1 MNLGRTQQRI
11 RWLTVAIL
19 VGSGLLLTIL
29 DSTGALVGVFGF
41 LRDPLTGITA
51 WTSARTEAVSD
62 AVSGP
67 RNLAAAREQIAALQA
82 ENEDLARQVEQL
94 RELQTEAQ
102 ILGELFGQAADT
114 PEYKRILA
122 DVIGQDTNPTMQSI
136 IIDKGADDGV
146 APGMPVEAAR
156 GLVGQVYNATNH
168 ASQVVLLTETSSAI
182 PVRLGTTR
190 ATGILRGSGRGA
202 LPTIDWI
209 DLQYEVEVGELVVT
223 SGLDGKFPQNLVIG
237 RVVDVTRNEA
247 ELFQQA
253 VVQPAVDF
261 RTLETLFVVTEFESI
276 DVQFFNQEP

>member
-11 RWLTVAIL
+11 RWLTVAVL

-41 LRDPLTGITA
+41 LRDPLTGITT

-67 RNLAAAREQIAALQA
+67 RNLAAAREQIAALEAQVA
-82 ENEDLARQVEQL
+82 EQERELEELREIQSEAQLL
-94 RELQTEAQ
+94 RELFGEAAQ
-102 ILGELFGQAADT
+102 T
-114 PEYKRILA
+114 PEYRRVIA

-136 IIDKGADDGV
+136 IINKGVDDGV
-146 APGMPVEAAR
+146 HTGMPVEAAR

-168 ASQVVLLTETSSAI
+168 AAQVVLLTETASAI

-190 ATGILRGSGRGA
+190 ATGILRGAGRGA

-209 DLQYEVEVGELVVT
+209 DLQYDVQVGELVVT

-237 RVVDVTRNEA
+237 RVVSVTRNEA

-261 RTLETLFVVTEFESI
+261 RTLETLLVVTEFQSV
-276 DVQFFNQEP
+276 DPQFFNQEP

>member
-19 VGSGLLLTIL
+19 IGSGLLLTIL

>member
-1 MNLGRTQQRI
+1 
-11 RWLTVAIL
+11 
-19 VGSGLLLTIL
+19 
-29 DSTGALVGVFGF
+29 
-41 LRDPLTGITA
+41 
-51 WTSARTEAVSD
+51 
-62 AVSGP
+62 
-67 RNLAAAREQIAALQA
+67 
-82 ENEDLARQVEQL
+82 
-94 RELQTEAQ
+94 
-102 ILGELFGQAADT
+102 
-114 PEYKRILA
+114 
-122 DVIGQDTNPTMQSI
+122 
-136 IIDKGADDGV
+136 
-146 APGMPVEAAR
+146 MPVEAAR

>member
-11 RWLTVAIL
+11 RCLTVAVL

-62 AVSGP
+62 VVSGP
-67 RNLAAAREQIAALQA
+67 RNLAAAREEIAALEAQVA
-82 ENEDLARQVEQL
+82 EQERELEELREIQNEAQLL
-94 RELQTEAQ
+94 RELFGEAAQ
-102 ILGELFGQAADT
+102 T
-114 PEYKRILA
+114 PEYRRVIA

-136 IIDKGADDGV
+136 IINKGVDDGV
-146 APGMPVEAAR
+146 RTGMPVEAAR

-168 ASQVVLLTETSSAI
+168 AAQVVLLTETASAI

-190 ATGILRGSGRGA
+190 ATGILRGAGRGA

-209 DLQYEVEVGELVVT
+209 DLQYDVQVGELVVT

-261 RTLETLFVVTEFESI
+261 RTLETLLVVTEFQSV
-276 DVQFFNQEP
+276 DPQFFNQEP

>member
-1 MNLGRTQQRI
+1 M
-11 RWLTVAIL
+11 
-19 VGSGLLLTIL
+19 
-29 DSTGALVGVFGF
+29 FGF

-62 AVSGP
+62 VVSGP
-67 RNLAAAREQIAALQA
+67 RNLAAAREEIAALEAQVA
-82 ENEDLARQVEQL
+82 EQERELEELREIQNEAQLL
-94 RELQTEAQ
+94 RELFGEAAQ
-102 ILGELFGQAADT
+102 T
-114 PEYKRILA
+114 PEYRRVIA

-136 IIDKGADDGV
+136 IINKGVDDGV
-146 APGMPVEAAR
+146 RTGMPVEAAR

-168 ASQVVLLTETSSAI
+168 AAQVVLLTETASAI

-190 ATGILRGSGRGA
+190 ATGILRGAGRGA

-209 DLQYEVEVGELVVT
+209 DLQYDVQVGELVVT

-261 RTLETLFVVTEFESI
+261 RTLETLLVVTEFQSV
-276 DVQFFNQEP
+276 DPQFFNQEP

>member
-11 RWLTVAIL
+11 RWLTVAVL

-62 AVSGP
+62 VVSGP
-67 RNLAAAREQIAALQA
+67 RNLAAAREEIAAL
-82 ENEDLARQVEQL
+82 
-94 RELQTEAQ
+94 EA
-102 ILGELFGQAADT
+102 
-114 PEYKRILA
+114 
-122 DVIGQDTNPTMQSI
+122 QDTNPTMQSI
-136 IIDKGADDGV
+136 IINKGVDDGV
-146 APGMPVEAAR
+146 RTGMPVEAAR

-168 ASQVVLLTETSSAI
+168 AAQVVLLTETASAI

-190 ATGILRGSGRGA
+190 ATGILRGAGRGA

-209 DLQYEVEVGELVVT
+209 DLQYDVQVGELVVT

-261 RTLETLFVVTEFESI
+261 RTLETLLVVTEFQS
-276 DVQFFNQEP
+276 VNPQFFNQEP

>member
-11 RWLTVAIL
+11 RWLTVAVL

-41 LRDPLTGITA
+41 LRDPLTGITE
-51 WTSARTEAVSD
+51 WTSARTDAVSD
-62 AVSGP
+62 VVSGP
-67 RNLAAAREQIAALQA
+67 RDLATAREEIDALKAQLA
-82 ENEDLARQVEQL
+82 EQSRELEQL
-94 RELQTEAQ
+94 REIQSEAQ
-102 ILGELFGQAADT
+102 HLRELVDHAAQT
-114 PEYKRILA
+114 PEYNRVVA

-136 IIDKGADDGV
+136 IINKGVDDGV
-146 APGMPVEAAR
+146 GPGMPVESAR
-156 GLVGQVYNATNH
+156 GLVGQVYDATNH
-168 ASQVVLLTETSSAI
+168 AAQVVLLTETASAI

-190 ATGILRGSGRGA
+190 ATGILRGAGRGA

-261 RTLETLFVVTEFESI
+261 RTLETLLVVTDFQAV
-276 DVQFFNQEP
+276 DLQFFNQGQ

>member
-11 RWLTVAIL
+11 RWLTVAVL

-62 AVSGP
+62 VVSGP
-67 RNLAAAREQIAALQA
+67 RNLAAAREEIAALEAQVA
-82 ENEDLARQVEQL
+82 EQERELEELREIQNEAQLL
-94 RELQTEAQ
+94 RELFGEAAQ
-102 ILGELFGQAADT
+102 T
-114 PEYKRILA
+114 PEYRRVIA

-136 IIDKGADDGV
+136 IINKGVDDGV
-146 APGMPVEAAR
+146 RTGMPVEAAR

-168 ASQVVLLTETSSAI
+168 AAQVVLLTETASAI

-190 ATGILRGSGRGA
+190 ATGIVRGAGRGA

-209 DLQYEVEVGELVVT
+209 DLQYDVQVGELVVT

-261 RTLETLFVVTEFESI
+261 RTLETLLVVTEFQSV
-276 DVQFFNQEP
+276 DPQFFNQEP